1 MMLKRLLPLS
11 IRKYLLMS
19 RRQRKHEIRLTIWYM
34 PFLYICLS
42 LLLVAVSLYFDLY
55 LEISQ
60 FTGAFLSMDA
70 SVTRILVS
78 TLIGA
83 ILTLSAFTLNSLLV
97 VLTMFSGQF
106 SPRMLLDFIS
116 DKQTQHALGIFNGSF
131 VYVLFIFLFIG
142 NSEKEMFV
150 AAPVLTIGLAFLSAI
165 TFIFFINHAATW
177 MQVHNITYN
186 MKQVSEVMIHQTL
199 KNDLEAHRTTENG
212 DIMEKHKKNIFH
224 LESKRSGYVQLV
236 DFQGMIQLAH
246 AENIVIQLH
255 YKVGDYVLAGNELVS
270 VWGPETDNISTDSYL
285 NFIEIG
291 HKETEIQ
298 DLQMGIHKLAEVAI
312 KSIGNDDPKTASN
325 TIDQMADLMLTVED
339 QLSFTPYLIDQDERI
354 RVILQS
360 EPFDYYLY
368 RGFGYIRHYAKDNH
382 LIITEIVRA
391 LALIAESIQPSKH
404 KDLWEFAC
412 NTIDHIEKEVIYEL
426 DKTFLL
432 QEVHKLARF
441 TDHLGE
447 YKEIESKFYPNANEN
462 T

>member
-1 MMLKRLLPLS
+1 MLEKILPSS

-19 RRQRKHEIRLTIWYM
+19 KRQRMHEIRLTIWYM

-42 LLLVAVSLYFDLY
+42 ILLVVITLYLDLQ

-60 FTGAFLSMDA
+60 YLSDFLSMDA

-78 TLIGA
+78 TLIGGV
-83 ILTLSAFTLNSLLV
+83 LTLSAFTLNSLLV
-97 VLTMFSGQF
+97 VLTTFSGQF
-106 SPRMLLDFIS
+106 SPRMLLNFIS

-131 VYVLFIFLFIG
+131 VYVLLLFLFIG
-142 NSEKEMFV
+142 SSKKEMFV
-150 AAPVLTIGLAFLSAI
+150 AAPMITIGLAFLSAI
-165 TFIFFINHAATW
+165 TFIFFINHVSTW

-186 MKQVSEVMIHQTL
+186 MKQVSEGMIHQTL
-199 KNDLEAHRTTENG
+199 KKDLEAHRTTETG
-212 DIMEKHKKNIFH
+212 DIMEEEKKNIVH
-224 LESKRSGYVQLV
+224 VKAKSSGYIQLV
-236 DFQGMIQLAH
+236 DFQGMIQLAQR
-246 AENIVIQLH
+246 EDLVLQLH
-255 YKVGDYVLAGNELVS
+255 YKVGDYVLAGNKLLS
-270 VWGPETDNISTDSYL
+270 IWGPETANISIDSYL
-285 NFIEIG
+285 HFIEMG

-312 KSIGNDDPKTASN
+312 KSLGNDDPKTASN

-339 QLSFTPYLIDQDERI
+339 QLSFTPYLIDQHDRI

-360 EPFDYYLY
+360 EPFNYYLY

-391 LALIAESIQPSKH
+391 LALLAESTQPSKH
-404 KDLWEFAC
+404 HDLWEFAC
-412 NTIDHIEKEVIYEL
+412 NTIDHIEREVIYEL

-432 QEVHKLARF
+432 QEVHKLARL
-441 TDHLGE
+441 TGNLKE
-447 YKEIESKFYPNANEN
+447 YKKIESKFYPNANEN

>member
-1 MMLKRLLPLS
+1 MLKKLLPFS
-11 IRKYLLMS
+11 IRKYMLMS
-19 RRQRKHEIRLTIWYM
+19 KRQRMHEIRLTIWYM
-34 PFLYICLS
+34 PFLYICVS
-42 LLLVAVSLYFDLY
+42 LILVAITLYFDLY

-60 FTGAFLSMDA
+60 FTPDLISMDA

-78 TLIGA
+78 TLIGGV
-83 ILTLSAFTLNSLLV
+83 LTLSAFTLNSLLV

-131 VYVLFIFLFIG
+131 VYVLLLFLFIG
-142 NSEKEMFV
+142 NSKKEMFV
-150 AAPVLTIGLAFLSAI
+150 AAPVMTILLAFLSAL
-165 TFIFFINHAATW
+165 TFIFFINHASTW

-186 MKQVSEVMIHQTL
+186 MKRVSEVMINQTL
-199 KNDLEAHRTTENG
+199 RQDLETHRTTEHG
-212 DIMEKHKKNIFH
+212 DTMDQFKHTIIHVSARN
-224 LESKRSGYVQLV
+224 SGYVQLI
-236 DFQGMIQLAH
+236 DFQGMIQRAK
-246 AENIVIQLH
+246 AENLVIQIH
-255 YKVGDYVLAGNELVS
+255 YKVGDYILAGNEIVS
-270 VWGPETDNISTDSYL
+270 IWGPDTKDIATNDYL
-285 NFIEIG
+285 DFIEMG

-312 KSIGNDDPKTASN
+312 KSLGNDDPKTASN
-325 TIDQMADLMLTVED
+325 TIDQMADLMLTIED
-339 QLSFTPYLIDQDERI
+339 HLSFTPYLIDEEGRI

-382 LIITEIVRA
+382 LVITDIVRA

-404 KDLWEFAC
+404 KDLWDFAC
-412 NTIDHIEKEVIYEL
+412 NTIDHIEREVIYEL

-441 TDHLGE
+441 TKKLEE
-447 YKEIESKFYPNANEN
+447 YKKIESKFYPSANEN

>member
-1 MMLKRLLPLS
+1 MIKKMLPLS

-19 RRQRKHEIRLTIWYM
+19 KRQRMHEIRLTIWYM
-34 PFLYICLS
+34 PILYICLAV
-42 LLLVAVSLYFDLY
+42 LLVAITLYLDLT

-60 FTGAFLSMDA
+60 YTFDLLSMDA

-78 TLIGA
+78 TLIGGV
-83 ILTLSAFTLNSLLV
+83 LTLSAFTLNSLLV
-97 VLTMFSGQF
+97 VLTTFSGQF

-116 DKQTQHALGIFNGSF
+116 DRQTQHALGIFNGSF
-131 VYVLFIFLFIG
+131 VYVLLLFLFIG
-142 NSEKEMFV
+142 SSKKEMFV
-150 AAPVLTIGLAFLSAI
+150 AAPMMTIGLAFLSAI
-165 TFIFFINHAATW
+165 TFIFFINHASTW

-199 KNDLEAHRTTENG
+199 KKDLEAHRTTEDG
-212 DIMEKHKKNIFH
+212 DIMEEEKKNILH
-224 LESKRSGYVQLV
+224 VKAKHSGYIQLV
-236 DFQGMIQLAH
+236 DFQGMIQLAQK
-246 AENIVIQLH
+246 ENLVLQLH
-255 YKVGDYVLAGNELVS
+255 YKVGDYVLAGNEVLS
-270 VWGPETDNISTDSYL
+270 LWGPETDNIFTDSYL
-285 NFIEIG
+285 QFIEMG

-312 KSIGNDDPKTASN
+312 KSLGNDDPKTASN

-339 QLSFTPYLIDQDERI
+339 QLTFTPYLIDQEDRI

-391 LALIAESIQPSKH
+391 LALLAESIQPSKH
-404 KDLWEFAC
+404 RDLWAFAC
-412 NTIDHIEKEVIYEL
+412 NTIDHIEREVIYEL

-432 QEVHKLARF
+432 QEVHKLARLTGHF
-441 TDHLGE
+441 RD
-447 YKEIESKFYPNANEN
+447 YKEIEDKFYPNANKN

>member
-1 MMLKRLLPLS
+1 MLKKILPLS
-11 IRKYLLMS
+11 IQKYLLMS
-19 RRQRKHEIRLTIWYM
+19 KRQRMHEIRLTIWYM
-34 PFLYICLS
+34 PFIYICLS
-42 LLLVAVSLYFDLY
+42 LLMVAITLYLDLY
-55 LEISQ
+55 LEVSQ
-60 FTGAFLSMDA
+60 YTFDLLSMDA

-78 TLIGA
+78 TLIGG

-131 VYVLFIFLFIG
+131 VYVLLLFLFIG
-142 NSEKEMFV
+142 NSKKEMFV
-150 AAPVLTIGLAFLSAI
+150 AAPLMTIGLAFLSAL
-165 TFIFFINHAATW
+165 TFIFFINHASTW

-186 MKQVSEVMIHQTL
+186 MKQVSEVMINQTL
-199 KNDLEAHRTTENG
+199 KKDLEAHRTADQE
-212 DIMEKHKKNIFH
+212 DIMEKEKKNIIH
-224 LESKRSGYVQLV
+224 VTSRGSGYIQLV
-236 DFQGMIQLAH
+236 DFQGMIRRAH
-246 AENIVIQLH
+246 EEDVVLQLH
-255 YKVGDYVLAGNELVS
+255 YKVGDFVLAGNELMS
-270 VWGPETDNISTDSYL
+270 LWGPETDHISTDSYL
-285 NFIEIG
+285 SFIEIG

-312 KSIGNDDPKTASN
+312 KSLGKDDPKTASN
-325 TIDQMADLMLTVED
+325 TIHQMADLMLTVQD
-339 QLSFTPYLIDQDERI
+339 QLSFSPYLIDHQNRI

-391 LALIAESIQPSKH
+391 LALLAESIQPSKH

-412 NTIDHIEKEVIYEL
+412 NTIDHIEREIIYEL
-426 DKTFLL
+426 DKSFLL
-432 QEVHKLARF
+432 QEVHKLARL
-441 TDHLGE
+441 TRNLGE
-447 YKEIESKFYPNANEN
+447 YEKIETKFYPSANEN

>member
-1 MMLKRLLPLS
+1 MLKKMLPLS

-19 RRQRKHEIRLTIWYM
+19 KRQRMHEIRLTIWYM
-34 PFLYICLS
+34 PFIYICLS
-42 LLLVAVSLYFDLY
+42 LLMVAFTLYLDLY
-55 LEISQ
+55 LEVSQ
-60 FTGAFLSMDA
+60 YTSDVLSMDA
-70 SVTRILVS
+70 SVTRMLVS
-78 TLIGA
+78 TLIGG

-131 VYVLFIFLFIG
+131 VYVLLLFLFIG
-142 NSEKEMFV
+142 NSKKEMFV
-150 AAPVLTIGLAFLSAI
+150 AAPVMTIGLAFLSAL
-165 TFIFFINHAATW
+165 TFIFFINHASTW

-186 MKQVSEVMIHQTL
+186 MKQVSEVMINQTL
-199 KNDLEAHRTTENG
+199 KKDLETHRTTEHG
-212 DIMEKHKKNIFH
+212 DTMDQYKQNIIH
-224 LESKRSGYVQLV
+224 VSSRGSGYIQLI
-236 DFQGMIQLAH
+236 DFQGMIQRAKT
-246 AENIVIQLH
+246 ENLVIQLH
-255 YKVGDYVLAGNELVS
+255 YKVGDYVLAGNEIVS
-270 VWGPETDNISTDSYL
+270 IWGPDTKDISTNFYL
-285 NFIEIG
+285 DFIEMG

-312 KSIGNDDPKTASN
+312 KSLGNDDPKTASN
-325 TIDQMADLMLTVED
+325 TIDQMADLMLTIED
-339 QLSFTPYLIDQDERI
+339 HLSFTPYLIDEEGRI

-382 LIITEIVRA
+382 LIITDIVRA

-404 KDLWEFAC
+404 QDIWGFAC
-412 NTIDHIEKEVIYEL
+412 NTIDHIEREVIYEL

-441 TDHLGE
+441 TKNLEE
-447 YKEIESKFYPNANEN
+447 YKKIENKFYPSANEN

>member
-1 MMLKRLLPLS
+1 MLKRLLPLS
-11 IRKYLLMS
+11 IRKYMLMS
-19 RRQRKHEIRLTIWYM
+19 RRQRKREIRLTIWYM
-34 PFLYICLS
+34 PLVYIGLS
-42 LLLVAVSLYFDLY
+42 LFMVAVTLYFDLY
-55 LEISQ
+55 LEVSQ
-60 FTGAFLSMDA
+60 YTWDLLSMDA
-70 SVTRILVS
+70 SVTRTLVS

-131 VYVLFIFLFIG
+131 VYVLIVFLFIG

-150 AAPVLTIGLAFLSAI
+150 ATPVLTIGLAFLSAL

-199 KNDLEAHRTTENG
+199 KKDLEAHRTTENG
-212 DIMEKHKKNIFH
+212 DVMEEEKKNILH
-224 LESKRSGYVQLV
+224 VQSKVSGYIQLV

-246 AENIVIQLH
+246 EENLVVQLH
-255 YKVGDYVLAGNELVS
+255 YKVGDFVLAGNELVS
-270 VWGPETDNISTDSYL
+270 IWGPDTDTISTNSYL
-285 NFIEIG
+285 SFIEMG

-312 KSIGNDDPKTASN
+312 KSLGNDDPKTASN

-339 QLSFTPYLIDQDERI
+339 QLSFTPFLIDQDDRI

-360 EPFDYYLY
+360 EPFDFYLY

-412 NTIDHIEKEVIYEL
+412 NTIDHIEREVIYEL

-441 TDHLGE
+441 THHLE
-447 YKEIESKFYPNANEN
+447 DYKKIENKFYPNANEN

>member
-1 MMLKRLLPLS
+1 MLKRLLPLS
-11 IRKYLLMS
+11 IRKYMLMS
-19 RRQRKHEIRLTIWYM
+19 SRQRKREIRLTIWYM
-34 PFLYICLS
+34 PFFYICLS
-42 LLLVAVSLYFDLY
+42 LLLVAVTLYLDLY
-55 LEISQ
+55 LEVSQ
-60 FTGAFLSMDA
+60 FTWEFLSMDA

-131 VYVLFIFLFIG
+131 VYVLFVFLFIG
-142 NSEKEMFV
+142 NSENEMFV
-150 AAPVLTIGLAFLSAI
+150 ATPVLTIGLAFLSAL
-165 TFIFFINHAATW
+165 TFIFFINHASTW

-199 KNDLEAHRTTENG
+199 KKDLEAHRTTENG
-212 DIMEKHKKNIFH
+212 DIMEEEKKNILH
-224 LESKRSGYVQLV
+224 VQSKVSGYIQLV

-246 AENIVIQLH
+246 EENLVVQLH
-255 YKVGDYVLAGNELVS
+255 YKVGDFVLAGNELVS
-270 VWGPETDNISTDSYL
+270 IWGPDTDTISTNAYL
-285 NFIEIG
+285 GFIEMG

-312 KSIGNDDPKTASN
+312 KSLGNDDPKTASN

-339 QLSFTPYLIDQDERI
+339 QLSFTPYLIDQDDRI

-360 EPFDYYLY
+360 EAFDYYLY

-404 KDLWEFAC
+404 NDLWEFAC
-412 NTIDHIEKEVIYEL
+412 NTIDHIEREVVYEL

-432 QEVHKLARF
+432 QEVHKLARL
-441 TDHLGE
+441 TNHLQD
-447 YKEIESKFYPNANEN
+447 YQKIENKFYPFANEN

>member
-1 MMLKRLLPLS
+1 MLKNMLPLS
-11 IRKYLLMS
+11 IRKYVVMS
-19 RRQRKHEIRLTIWYM
+19 KRQRMREIRLTIWYM
-34 PFLYICLS
+34 PFFYICFS
-42 LLLVAVSLYFDLY
+42 ILLVALTLYLDLY
-55 LEISQ
+55 ADISQ
-60 FTGAFLSMDA
+60 YTSDFLSMDA
-70 SVTRILVS
+70 SVTRMLVS

-131 VYVLFIFLFIG
+131 VYVLLLFLFIG
-142 NSEKEMFV
+142 DSKEELFV
-150 AAPVLTIGLAFLSAI
+150 AAPIMTIGLAFLTAV
-165 TFIFFINHAATW
+165 TFIFFINHASTW

-186 MKQVSEVMIHQTL
+186 MKQVSEVMINQTL
-199 KNDLEAHRTTENG
+199 KNDLETHRTTENG
-212 DIMEKHKKNIFH
+212 DLMEQEKENIIH
-224 LESKRSGYVQLV
+224 LQARESGY
-236 DFQGMIQLAH
+236 IQLIDFHGIIERAMQD
-246 AENIVIQLH
+246 NLIIQLH
-255 YKVGDYVLAGNELVS
+255 YKVGDYILAGNKIMS
-270 VWGPETDNISTDSYL
+270 IWGPETNDISDGFYL
-285 NFIEIG
+285 TFIEMG

-312 KSIGNDDPKTASN
+312 KALGNDDPKTASN

-339 QLSFTPYLIDQDERI
+339 HLSFTPYLIDREGRV

-360 EPFDYYLY
+360 EAFDYYLY

-382 LIITEIVRA
+382 LIITDIVRA

-404 KDLWEFAC
+404 KDIWEFAC
-412 NTIDHIEKEVIYEL
+412 NTIDHIEREVIYEL

-432 QEVHKLARF
+432 QEVHKLARL
-441 TDHLGE
+441 TENLGE
-447 YKEIESKFYPNANEN
+447 YKKIESKFYPTANEN

>member
-1 MMLKRLLPLS
+1 MLKKILPLS
-11 IRKYLLMS
+11 IQKYLLMS
-19 RRQRKHEIRLTIWYM
+19 KRQRMHEIRLTIWYM
-34 PFLYICLS
+34 PFIYICLS
-42 LLLVAVSLYFDLY
+42 LLMVAITLYLDLY
-55 LEISQ
+55 LEVSQ
-60 FTGAFLSMDA
+60 YTFDLLSMDA

-78 TLIGA
+78 TLIGG

-131 VYVLFIFLFIG
+131 VYVLLLFLFIG
-142 NSEKEMFV
+142 NSKKEMFV
-150 AAPVLTIGLAFLSAI
+150 AAPLMTIGLAFLSAL
-165 TFIFFINHAATW
+165 TFIFFINHASTW

-186 MKQVSEVMIHQTL
+186 MKQVSEVMINQTL
-199 KNDLEAHRTTENG
+199 KKDLEAHRTADQE
-212 DIMEKHKKNIFH
+212 DIMEKEKKNIIH
-224 LESKRSGYVQLV
+224 VTSRGSGYIQLV
-236 DFQGMIQLAH
+236 DFQGMIRRAH
-246 AENIVIQLH
+246 EEDVVLQLH
-255 YKVGDYVLAGNELVS
+255 YKVGDFVLAGNELMS
-270 VWGPETDNISTDSYL
+270 LWGPETDHISTDSYL
-285 NFIEIG
+285 SFIEIG

-312 KSIGNDDPKTASN
+312 KSLGNDDPKTASN
-325 TIDQMADLMLTVED
+325 TIHQMADLMLTVQD
-339 QLSFTPYLIDQDERI
+339 QLSFSPYLIDHQNRI

-391 LALIAESIQPSKH
+391 LALLAESIQPSKH

-412 NTIDHIEKEVIYEL
+412 NTIDHIEREIIYEL
-426 DKTFLL
+426 DKSFLL
-432 QEVHKLARF
+432 QEVHKLARL
-441 TDHLGE
+441 TRNLGE
-447 YKEIESKFYPNANEN
+447 YEKIETKFYPSANEN